1 MGVKKEEEKSFLA
14 AFVKKSFRRLQ
25 DLLFMRE
32 CILERSLINAVLVAS
47 ALADSTVCRFM
58 REYILER
65 SLTNAIPVTS
75 ASADSTICRDMREF
89 ILERNPT
96 NVSCVA
102 GVSLRVETYV
112 PTK

>member
-32 CILERSLINAVLVAS
+32 CILERSLINAVPVAS
-47 ALADSTVCRFM
+47 ALADSTVCRCI

-65 SLTNAIPVTS
+65 SLINAIPVTS
-75 ASADSTICRDMREF
+75 ASADSTICRDMREY

-96 NVSCVA
+96 NVSSVA
-102 GVSLRVETYV
+102 GVSL
-112 PTK
+112 